1 MERIKFYLAAEWSAK
16 NMGIISAIY
25 HNNYLL
31 PFPFLLCKLKFKENV
46 IDTKVDKQRALITAT
61 PNTILLLLFKFNCI
75 SIFYFK

>member
-16 NMGIISAIY
+16 NMGIISATY

-46 IDTKVDKQRALITAT
+46 IDTKINRE
-61 PNTILLLLFKFNCI
+61 P
-75 SIFYFK
+75 